1 MRKIKAEAMKM
12 KNFRTSD
19 LSLAAFL
26 MTLDFPLLKTEGNGR
41 RVAFHFP
48 STADEAAP
56 GYLQGEKVSAR
67 AFSAAMRDL
76 KSLIFSQQRG
86 VTRMNMET
94 KENAEY
100 RKPSG

>member
-1 MRKIKAEAMKM
+1 ME
-12 KNFRTSD
+12 NFTTSD

-48 STADEAAP
+48 STAIEAAP

-67 AFSAAMRDL
+67 TFSAALRDL
-76 KSLIFSQQRG
+76 KSLIHSQQRSG
-86 VTRMNMET
+86 NSMNIERR
-94 KENAEY
+94 ENDDESS
-100 RKPSG
+100 PSTY

>member
-1 MRKIKAEAMKM
+1 ME
-12 KNFRTSD
+12 NFTTSD

-48 STADEAAP
+48 STAAEAAP

-67 AFSAAMRDL
+67 TFSAAMRDL
-76 KSLIFSQQRG
+76 KSLIHSR
-86 VTRMNMET
+86 R
-94 KENAEY
+94 
-100 RKPSG
+100 

>member
-1 MRKIKAEAMKM
+1 M
-12 KNFRTSD
+12 KNFTTSD

-48 STADEAAP
+48 STAVEAAP

-67 AFSAAMRDL
+67 AFSAALRDL
-76 KSLIFSQQRG
+76 KSLIHSQRKN
-86 VTRMNMET
+86 TMKMEM
-94 KENAEY
+94 KKSDESS
-100 RKPSG
+100 PSTY

>member
-1 MRKIKAEAMKM
+1 M
-12 KNFRTSD
+12 KNFKTSD

-48 STADEAAP
+48 STAAEAAP

-67 AFSAAMRDL
+67 AFSAALRDL
-76 KSLIFSQQRG
+76 KSLIHSQRNK
-86 VTRMNMET
+86 TMKMEI
-94 KENAEY
+94 KNGKY
-100 RKPSG
+100 REQSERS

>member
-1 MRKIKAEAMKM
+1 MNMQ
-12 KNFRTSD
+12 NFTTSD

-48 STADEAAP
+48 STAAEAAP

-67 AFSAAMRDL
+67 AFSAALRDL
-76 KSLIFSQQRG
+76 KSLIHSQQRSG
-86 VTRMNMET
+86 NSMNIERR
-94 KENAEY
+94 ENNDESS
-100 RKPSG
+100 PSTY

>member
-1 MRKIKAEAMKM
+1 MQDFK
-12 KNFRTSD
+12 TSD

-41 RVAFHFP
+41 RVVFYFP
-48 STADEAAP
+48 STAAEAAT

-76 KSLIFSQQRG
+76 KSLIHSQR
-86 VTRMNMET
+86 
-94 KENAEY
+94 
-100 RKPSG
+100 